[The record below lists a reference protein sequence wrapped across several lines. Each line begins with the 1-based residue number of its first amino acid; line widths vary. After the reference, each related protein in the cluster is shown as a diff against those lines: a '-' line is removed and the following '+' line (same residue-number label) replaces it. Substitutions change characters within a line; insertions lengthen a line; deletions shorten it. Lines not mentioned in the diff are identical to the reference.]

1 MLLPTKEDE
10 MEMKTENGMRII
22 TDKDYDTIHAIKHK
36 WQELHGRHFKTG
48 KLISEISDLFCH
60 LGEVKDGLKTYNK

>member
-1 MLLPTKEDE
+1 
-10 MEMKTENGMRII
+10 MELRTENGMRII

-48 KLISEISDLFCH
+48 KLISEISELFTQ
-60 LGEVKDGLKTYNK
+60 LGKADDGSKTITK